1 MQTTTLSF
9 DNMHNHGVL
18 FTNMLRARHETFI
31 QQNNWDLPQVDGMEF
46 DQYDTP
52 ASRWIAVHEFGEV
65 LAGVRLTP
73 TTARCGI
80 YTYMIRDAQRGLLD
94 TIPQD
99 LLYEEAPVASHIW
112 ESSRIFVSHKVPAKL
127 RMRVQMSLI
136 NEMTISAREL
146 GASSVLGLIPE
157 NGPRWGR
164 RVGLDID
171 VIGKVLTI
179 ANETSRCIRINL
191 QSKLH

>member
-9 DNMHNHGVL
+9 DNMHNHGEL
-18 FTNMLRARHETFI
+18 FANMLRARHETFI
-31 QQNNWDLPQVDGMEF
+31 QQAKWDLPEADGMEY

-52 ASRWIAVHEFGEV
+52 ASRWIAVHQFGEV
-65 LAGVRLTP
+65 LAGIRLTP
-73 TTARCGI
+73 TTTRCGI

-94 TIPQD
+94 TIPTD
-99 LLYEEAPVASHIW
+99 LLFDEAPVAPHIW

-127 RMRVQMSLI
+127 RMRVQMNLI
-136 NEMTISAREL
+136 NEMTISARQL
-146 GASSVLGLIPE
+146 GATSVLGLIPE

-171 VIGKVLTI
+171 VVGPVMDIGGDRN
-179 ANETSRCIRINL
+179 ACIRINL
-191 QSKLH
+191 SNKLH